1 MKRLLQFGSAIA
13 IVATVSLLP
22 RAGAQQQPTQSA
34 SDQTALAPEQIHGL
48 LERVIANQH
57 RNDAALDTFERLEHH
72 VERNGSD
79 SRITE
84 DKLYRVV
91 PTGSG
96 NLKLLVKENNQ
107 PISTNEYRRQL
118 HEWERVLE
126 IAIHP
131 NDPHELASVAK
142 QKKKLK
148 DRERLI
154 NSVASA
160 YLVTWAGHEIRN
172 GRILEKIQLSPNPAY
187 QSRGDSTDWLVHARA
202 MLWIDPSA
210 AQLVRADA
218 EIIRDIS
225 IGGGILGKVYHGGH
239 FIMEQVPV
247 AQGIWEASL
256 YQYDISGRKFLFT
269 FTLHEVTSLAHYRL
283 IGAPDQ
289 ALLVVRDDLANCCGT
304 FAGDP

>member
-1 MKRLLQFGSAIA
+1 MKRLLQFGCAIA
-13 IVATVSLLP
+13 IVATAFLLP
-22 RAGAQQQPTQSA
+22 RAGAKQQSAQLA
-34 SDQTALAPEQIHGL
+34 SDQTALTTEQIRGL
-48 LERVIANQH
+48 LGRVIANQH
-57 RNDAALDTFERLEHH
+57 RNDVALDTFERLEHH

-79 SRITE
+79 RRITE

-107 PISTNEYRRQL
+107 AVPPNEYRRQL
-118 HEWERVLE
+118 REWERVLE
-126 IAIHP
+126 IAIHA
-131 NDPHELASVAK
+131 NDPRELASVAK

-154 NSVASA
+154 NSVAGA
-160 YLVTWAGHEIRN
+160 YLFTWAGREMRD
-172 GRILEKIQLSPNPAY
+172 GRLLERIQLSPNPAY
-187 QSRGDSTDWLVHARA
+187 QPRGDSTDWLVHARA

-225 IGGGILGKVYHGGH
+225 IGGGILGKVYRGGH

-247 AQGIWEASL
+247 AQGLWEASL

-289 ALLVVRDDLANCCGT
+289 ALLVVRDDLANCCST
-304 FAGDP
+304 FIGDP